1 MEIKKNEC
9 YEISIVDMAEDGQGI
24 GKIGDFVVFVK
35 DTVIGDVAKVK
46 LVKVLKHYGFGRFL
60 CIQSD
65 ASSWFFGISPFLY
78 NTLWMGMGELH
89 ERGQH
94 R

>member
-35 DTVIGDVAKVK
+35 DTVIGDVALHDPWMALTILPIFQIHNV
-46 LVKVLKHYGFGRFL
+46 LV
-60 CIQSD
+60 
-65 ASSWFFGISPFLY
+65 P
-78 NTLWMGMGELH
+78 
-89 ERGQH
+89 
-94 R
+94 